1 MAECFYCEKDN
12 EKRKA
17 LMLDVCE
24 LPYSIVY
31 LFRDQK
37 NKGRCVVA
45 FKGHKTE
52 YFQLTPEENAGYFAD
67 VAKVAKVLDELY
79 HPDKINYATYGD
91 GMEMDAI
98 ASSVI
103 GGTLMSGGVAFLPG
117 TLLGV
122 LIQGVIQT
130 FITFQGTLSA
140 WWTRIIIALLLC
152 LFCAVPAFA
161 EMPLVMDTYELF
173 KPEVTA
179 ELEQKAQDASAGHGV
194 NVYLLTVADIG
205 GQNVR
210 EFAKDWYRS
219 NDLGYGEGK
228 SGILFLIALDSRDYV
243 TITYGG
249 GVTAF
254 TDYRIA
260 QIEDKIVPMLSDG
273 SYYKASDTYIEMC
286 ADTLDFYAEK
296 GAPLDSGND
305 PAKGWIKWVF
315 VFVIP
320 LAVASIVCGIFY
332 AQMKTANEQTHANA
346 YMPAEGLALSV
357 VEDTYTHTTET
368 ERYDPVK
375 NDSSSSSSGSSTD
388 SDGFGGSSGGKF

>member
-1 MAECFYCEKDN
+1 MA
-12 EKRKA
+12 A
-17 LMLDVCE
+17 AML
-24 LPYSIVY
+24 
-31 LFRDQK
+31 
-37 NKGRCVVA
+37 
-45 FKGHKTE
+45 
-52 YFQLTPEENAGYFAD
+52 
-67 VAKVAKVLDELY
+67 
-79 HPDKINYATYGD
+79 
-91 GMEMDAI
+91 
-98 ASSVI
+98 
-103 GGTLMSGGVAFLPG
+103 
-117 TLLGV
+117 
-122 LIQGVIQT
+122 
-130 FITFQGTLSA
+130 LSA
-140 WWTRIIIALLLC
+140 AGCAQDGKRPELTEPAASAVSETSGETSAENVEATEETPQKPQPSRRFDDSRISTLYDVE
-152 LFCAVPAFA
+152 FSYTDPNGNK
-161 EMPLVMDTYELF
+161 DTYF
-173 KPEVTA
+173 YEVPQIDDDTEGA
-179 ELEQKAQDASAGHGV
+179 RNINEMIG
-194 NVYLLTVADIG
+194 YLLTVADIG

-219 NDLGYGEGK
+219 YDLGYGEGK

-286 ADTLDFYAEK
+286 AYTLDFYA
-296 GAPLDSGND
+296 
-305 PAKGWIKWVF
+305 AKGWIKWVF
-315 VFVIP
+315 VLVIP

-357 VEDTYTHTTET
+357 VGDTYTHTTET

-375 NDSSSSSSGSSTD
+375 DDSSSGSSTD

>member
-1 MAECFYCEKDN
+1 MKKKLFSLLT
-12 EKRKA
+12 A
-17 LMLDVCE
+17 LV
-24 LPYSIVY
+24 
-31 LFRDQK
+31 
-37 NKGRCVVA
+37 
-45 FKGHKTE
+45 
-52 YFQLTPEENAGYFAD
+52 
-67 VAKVAKVLDELY
+67 
-79 HPDKINYATYGD
+79 
-91 GMEMDAI
+91 
-98 ASSVI
+98 
-103 GGTLMSGGVAFLPG
+103 
-117 TLLGV
+117 
-122 LIQGVIQT
+122 
-130 FITFQGTLSA
+130 
-140 WWTRIIIALLLC
+140 LC
-152 LFCAVPAFA
+152 LLCAVPAFA

-173 KPEVTA
+173 KPEATA

-194 NVYLLTVADIG
+194 NVYLLTVSDIG

-210 EFAKDWYRS
+210 EFAKDWYRDY
-219 NDLGYGEGK
+219 DLGYGEGK

-273 SYYKASDTYIEMC
+273 TYYKASETYIEMC

-320 LAVASIVCGIFY
+320 LAVACIVCGIFY

-346 YMPAEGLALSV
+346 YTCPPRAWRCPWWRTPTPTPPRPKSATPSRTTARAVQVPTAMVSAEARARNSTQYRFCCHILFFSTLKVCYLAWYNLVIQSNIYQ
-357 VEDTYTHTTET
+357 EGCCHGCK
-368 ERYDPVK
+368 RR
-375 NDSSSSSSGSSTD
+375 
-388 SDGFGGSSGGKF
+388 

>member
-1 MAECFYCEKDN
+1 M
-12 EKRKA
+12 
-17 LMLDVCE
+17 
-24 LPYSIVY
+24 
-31 LFRDQK
+31 
-37 NKGRCVVA
+37 
-45 FKGHKTE
+45 
-52 YFQLTPEENAGYFAD
+52 
-67 VAKVAKVLDELY
+67 
-79 HPDKINYATYGD
+79 
-91 GMEMDAI
+91 
-98 ASSVI
+98 
-103 GGTLMSGGVAFLPG
+103 
-117 TLLGV
+117 
-122 LIQGVIQT
+122 
-130 FITFQGTLSA
+130 
-140 WWTRIIIALLLC
+140 
-152 LFCAVPAFA
+152 
-161 EMPLVMDTYELF
+161 
-173 KPEVTA
+173 
-179 ELEQKAQDASAGHGV
+179 
-194 NVYLLTVADIG
+194 
-205 GQNVR
+205 R

-375 NDSSSSSSGSSTD
+375 DDSSSSGSSTD